1 MHLGEKDPYYIMPI
15 LAALFTFAT
24 SKLSMMSQPEGTN
37 NMMNNMM
44 LYFMPIMTGFIAI
57 NLPSALALYWVVT
70 NAFSV
75 GQTLLLQ
82 NPFKIRRERE
92 EKAAAEKA
100 RKKRLEKAKRKAYK
114 SKRK

>member
-1 MHLGEKDPYYIMPI
+1 MAGC
-15 LAALFTFAT
+15 
-24 SKLSMMSQPEGTN
+24 
-37 NMMNNMM
+37 
-44 LYFMPIMTGFIAI
+44 IAF
-57 NLPSALALYWVVT
+57 NLPSALSIYWVVT

-92 EKAAAEKA
+92 EKEAAEKA